1 MKRRSKVRTLTRS
14 IMGLFGA
21 KKTNVTHLNHK
32 EEYYNAY
39 YFNHK
44 LCDGVD
50 IVALIERTTKKQAAE
65 LLMKAGLSSYMG
77 AKITEHIENERK
89 AREQNEKLKLTRFIR
104 IVRQYARERG
114 YDISRFI

>member
-1 MKRRSKVRTLTRS
+1 
-14 IMGLFGA
+14 MGLFGA

-65 LLMKAGLSSYMG
+65 MLMKAGLSSYMG
-77 AKITEHIENERK
+77 ENSPITFKMNAPHTSRTRK
-89 AREQNEKLKLTRFIR
+89 QNSP
-104 IVRQYARERG
+104 A
-114 YDISRFI
+114 S